1 MSEFL
6 IWSFQKQGW
15 WKPLRNGYTKHV
27 EHAAR
32 FSFEEACAIC
42 DNANKHGKIREGIV
56 PMIEEL
62 ELLSLPMG
70 YIHNLYPGEF
80 ADIVDVPENIMELEQ
95 LKLLAG
101 TVPEDILQQ
110 LADATAKKIIAE
122 RRLIRI
128 LQHACLEKSGA
139 KITEDYFLEKV
150 GRAPKNDDLERCNC
164 ELAGEDGHF
173 MCGWCNL
180 CDLPRFS
187 CLCADLGGSEAHQ

>member
-15 WKPLRNGYTKHV
+15 WKPLRRGYTKHV
-27 EHAAR
+27 EEADR
-32 FSFEEACAIC
+32 FSLEEALEIC
-42 DNANKHGKIREGIV
+42 NNANKHSDEIREGIV
-56 PMIEEL
+56 PLIEQI
-62 ELLSLPMG
+62 ELLSMPMG
-70 YIHNLYPGEF
+70 YTHNLYPGEF
-80 ADIVDVPENIMELEQ
+80 ADIVDVPENFMELEQ

-110 LADATAKKIIAE
+110 LAD
-122 RRLIRI
+122 
-128 LQHACLEKSGA
+128 ACLEKSGA

-164 ELAGEDGHF
+164 ELAGEAGHF

-187 CLCADLGGSEAHQ
+187 CLCADLGGSEAHND